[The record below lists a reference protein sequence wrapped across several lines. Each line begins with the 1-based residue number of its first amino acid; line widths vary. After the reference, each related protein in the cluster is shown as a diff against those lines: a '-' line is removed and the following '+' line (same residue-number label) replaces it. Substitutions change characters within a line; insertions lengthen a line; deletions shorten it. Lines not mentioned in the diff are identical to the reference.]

1 MHSQRVDF
9 TENKTS
15 QSEAS
20 RLEYFT
26 GIDIGSTMTK
36 VAIIE
41 EETIRCTVIGHTG
54 PEQRKLAGEVVKEA
68 LDKAGLSME
77 DIRYLVATGYGRIN
91 VPFADKQI
99 TEISCHARG
108 VNAIFP
114 QARTVIDIGGQDVKG
129 IKIDGQ
135 GKPVDFVM
143 NDKCAAGTGR
153 FLEVIAETLGLRIED
168 LSRTAEESTNP
179 ARISSLCTVFA
190 AQEVASRLSEGTP
203 LADLVAGIHQS
214 VAERIIRTVSRLS
227 IAREVV
233 ITGGG
238 AKNGNLVKMLSDKLG
253 HGVLV
258 PPEPLLTGAIGAAML
273 ARDKFQKASPGQ
285 IPKKSRDFGE
295 VTFFNA

>member
-1 MHSQRVDF
+1 VSV

-20 RLEYFT
+20 RSRYFA

-41 EETIRCTVIGHTG
+41 EETTRCTVIVHTG

-68 LDKAGLSME
+68 LDKAGLSLE
-77 DIRYLVATGYGRIN
+77 DISYLVATGYGRIN

-129 IKIDGQ
+129 IKIDGK

-153 FLEVIAETLGLRIED
+153 FLEVIAETLGLQIED
-168 LSRTAEESTNP
+168 LSRTAEESANP

-190 AQEVASRLSEGTP
+190 AQEVASRLSEGVP
-203 LADLVAGIHQS
+203 LGDLVAGIHQS
-214 VAERIIRTVSRLS
+214 VAERIIRTVNRLS
-227 IAREVV
+227 ITREVV

-238 AKNGNLVKMLSDKLG
+238 AKNGNLVKMLADRLG
-253 HGVLV
+253 YAVLV

-273 ARDKFQKASPGQ
+273 ARDRFQTAKPGQ
-285 IPKKSRDFGE
+285 TPKRPRDFGE
-295 VTFFNA
+295 VTFFTLAAV